1 MCLGARSDEKALV
14 ITGRCVPS
22 QAMKS
27 GGCNDA
33 EDVDRTEGVFED
45 KAAPNSQNLSLKH

>member
-1 MCLGARSDEKALV
+1 MCLGAGPDEKTLV

-27 GGCNDA
+27 GGTNDE
-33 EDVDRTEGVFED
+33 EDVDRTGGIFED
-45 KAAPNSQNLSLKH
+45 KAAPNSPNLSLKH